1 MFGNEADLPDPGGGS
16 YTKNF
21 QRIIESLDSIHI
33 KVSILNENISSV
45 LGGPSLP
52 NLKAIETDNLNLLS
66 RARGLPYEVEAI
78 SRSINELVACTKSML
93 TDTSE
98 KRIQENPTS
107 TPSWFKSYEAENKK
121 AINEIKNCI
130 SSLQSRP
137 QTGSNMY
144 SPGPKGP
151 ASNPWGNSLR
161 KQNEQPT
168 NYQPA
173 ANSNKNLTVK
183 FLIFPKNR
191 GEELSSQCRLDI
203 KDKAKQIRF
212 CNQITIGKADIPLL
226 ILHQQ
231 PTLEG
236 ASKQMNIFRRD
247 YRVEVSTS
255 KWHPIFIHAIMAPEQ
270 MNQQESTEWLRDLIS
285 RNPHLTD
292 LSSEFFLK
300 IKSAR
305 FSQKSETWF
314 ASLLVHQAFYTA
326 LINGPGLYIG
336 DGAVKWR
343 DDIFIPKCYKCSLF
357 GHNNLNCEKDPW
369 CPHQMFILLQ

>member
-1 MFGNEADLPDPGGGS
+1 
-16 YTKNF
+16 
-21 QRIIESLDSIHI
+21 
-33 KVSILNENISSV
+33 
-45 LGGPSLP
+45 
-52 NLKAIETDNLNLLS
+52 
-66 RARGLPYEVEAI
+66 
-78 SRSINELVACTKSML
+78 
-93 TDTSE
+93 
-98 KRIQENPTS
+98 
-107 TPSWFKSYEAENKK
+107 
-121 AINEIKNCI
+121 
-130 SSLQSRP
+130 
-137 QTGSNMY
+137 MY

-151 ASNPWGNSLR
+151 ASNPWGSSLR
-161 KQNEQPT
+161 KQNKQPT

-236 ASKQMNIFRRD
+236 VSKQMNIFRRD

-369 CPHQMFILLQ
+369 CPHCGTLGHKLTDCRAFDKDKSIEEQQGGKCGLCEKKQQDHNHSDLDRTKCTSYLVALQEKFGPHIQQPRTHLQINYIKALFQTQTTTPGLPLPQPHSTTNPNSMEEVANTTAGVARKERDEEDQEVNRKKERTDAPNNH